1 MRLGRLDKR
10 VQILSLSADL
20 CAISHGSRWASIR
33 AKDSGDAAQLA
44 GLRATA
50 LIEVRARYSDELQQ
64 GRYLRTGSR
73 LLYISSAPRDP
84 MGTKAEMVMSC
95 AELVGQ
101 CAEYRPQNG
110 VPVACRVHLSH
121 QAPYLDDL
129 GQVTDYKTKAEVAV
143 IEVGRPE
150 EGDQIHIA
158 GTLYNVIAYAR
169 DSDDGVVRGLWLELV
184 A

>member
-10 VQILSLSADL
+10 VQILSLSSDL
-20 CAISHGSRWASIR
+20 CAIDHGQRWASIR
-33 AKDSGDAAQLA
+33 AKDAGDAAQLA

-64 GRYLRTGSR
+64 GRYLRNGDR
-73 LLYISSAPRDP
+73 LFYISSAPRDP
-84 MGTKAEMVMSC
+84 MGTKAEMVISC

-101 CAEYRPQNG
+101 VAEYRPQGG
-110 VPVACRVHLSH
+110 VPVECRVHLSH
-121 QAPYLDDL
+121 QAPYLDDM

-150 EGDQIHIA
+150 KDDQLLIA

-169 DSDDGVVRGLWLELV
+169 DSDDGVVRGLWLAPV
-184 A
+184 